1 MNDEWMAI
9 KERRPA
15 TESYVG
21 FVASRFDSPVEAA
34 RAFGLQGDEQ
44 AFQPIERDRAG
55 QLLAYLLRFD
65 MAYGSERMTEE
76 EVAVAIGALMKTFE
90 SEARFYSNGD
100 WDQRSPEEECQV
112 AAGVRW
118 VPATGCTF
126 DGGLLVL
133 GEQGTACLWFG
144 DES

>member
-1 MNDEWMAI
+1 MNDQWTAI

-21 FVASRFDSPVEAA
+21 FVEASFDSPAEAA
-34 RAFGLQGDEQ
+34 RAFGLQGDEPT
-44 AFQPIERDRAG
+44 FQPIDRDRAG
-55 QLLAYLLRFD
+55 RLLAYLLRFD
-65 MAYGSERMTEE
+65 MAYGSERMAEE
-76 EVAVAIGALMKTFE
+76 EAAEVIDALMKLFE
-90 SEARFYSNGD
+90 NGSRFYSNGD

-144 DES
+144 DDD